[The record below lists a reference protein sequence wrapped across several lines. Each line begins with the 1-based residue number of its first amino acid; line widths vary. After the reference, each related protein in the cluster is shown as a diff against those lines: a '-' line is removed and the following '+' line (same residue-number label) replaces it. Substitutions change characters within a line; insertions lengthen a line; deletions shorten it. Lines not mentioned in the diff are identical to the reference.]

1 MDHSLEFITIVPCL
15 LQIVL
20 NERSKIF
27 LMKGLF
33 VLLLPRGSHCGEF
46 GELPVTGHIM
56 VAVMIS
62 FFYRNHPLYGWLF
75 CFTMGHKVSWVPA
88 ATDAQLLII
97 SWHVDYKTCSLPIQ
111 SHAVLI
117 SNHSFYGMP
126 ETIIMNLCLL
136 LVFFLTLEMRSSGQF
151 PGI

>member
-15 LQIVL
+15 LQIFL

-62 FFYRNHPLYGWLF
+62 FFYRNHPLYG
-75 CFTMGHKVSWVPA
+75 
-88 ATDAQLLII
+88 
-97 SWHVDYKTCSLPIQ
+97 
-111 SHAVLI
+111 
-117 SNHSFYGMP
+117 
-126 ETIIMNLCLL
+126 
-136 LVFFLTLEMRSSGQF
+136 
-151 PGI
+151 